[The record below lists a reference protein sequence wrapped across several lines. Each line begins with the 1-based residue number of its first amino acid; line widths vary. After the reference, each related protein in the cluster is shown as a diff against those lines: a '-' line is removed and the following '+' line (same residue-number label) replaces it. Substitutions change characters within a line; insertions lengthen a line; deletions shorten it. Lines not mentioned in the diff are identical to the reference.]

1 MQNTVAMGG
10 ERRLAN
16 APISEEERKVRI
28 ELAACYRLAQR
39 NGWDELIFNHISAR
53 VPGPD
58 HHFLI
63 NPFGLA
69 FEEVTASNLVKVDLD
84 GHIVGEATYPINA
97 AGFTIHSAV
106 HAARPE
112 IGCVIHLHT
121 EAGMALAMLEGGLLP
136 LSQTAMFF
144 QTQLAFHD
152 YEGIALN
159 LEERERLVRD
169 LGDKS
174 VMILRNHGTLVAA
187 ATIGQAYVAMFLLEK
202 PRARSSRRWPAA
214 ASWWRPRR
222 RPSASPR
229 SSARPLPP
237 AARNTRGR
245 RWCAA
250 STARTRPTRRDARL
264 ALRLNHHQQAGSRG
278 AVRATAPARL
288 RPAIARRP
296 CQRVSRST
304 A

>member
-10 ERRLAN
+10 ERLLAN
-16 APISEEERKVRI
+16 APISEEERQVRV
-28 ELAACYRLAQR
+28 ELAACYRMAQK
-39 NGWDELIFNHISAR
+39 NGWDELVFNHISAR

-84 GHIVGEATYPINA
+84 GHVIGETKHPINA

-112 IGCVIHLHT
+112 VGCVIHLHT
-121 EAGMALAMLEGGLLP
+121 EAGMALSMLEGGLLP
-136 LSQTAMFF
+136 LTQTAMFLHG
-144 QTQLAFHD
+144 QIAFHD

-187 ATIGQAYVAMFLLEK
+187 ASVGQAYVIMFLLEK
-202 PRARSSRRWPAA
+202 AARAQLQALACNRKLVEASPQAIGVTAQFGKGAAAAGGAFAWPAML
-214 ASWWRPRR
+214 RR
-222 RPSASPR
+222 LDREDQSYK
-229 SSARPLPP
+229 
-237 AARNTRGR
+237 N
-245 RWCAA
+245 
-250 STARTRPTRRDARL
+250 
-264 ALRLNHHQQAGSRG
+264 
-278 AVRATAPARL
+278 
-288 RPAIARRP
+288 
-296 CQRVSRST
+296 
-304 A
+304 

>member
-1 MQNTVAMGG
+1 MRSRFTGAHLSRHLLFATVTFSREGKMQTDITMTKQ
-10 ERRLAN
+10 RLAN
-16 APISEEERKVRI
+16 TPMSEEERKARI

-39 NGWDELIFNHISAR
+39 EGWDELIYNHISAR

-84 GHIVGEATYPINA
+84 GTIVGQSAYPINA

-112 IGCVIHLHT
+112 VGCVIHLHT
-121 EAGMALAMLEGGLLP
+121 EAGMAISMLEDGLKP

-144 QTQLAFHD
+144 HGRIAYHD
-152 YEGIALN
+152 YEGLALN

-174 VMILRNHGTLVAA
+174 IMILRNHGTLVAGN
-187 ATIGQAYVAMFLLEK
+187 TVGQAFVMMYLLEK
-202 PRARSSRRWPAA
+202 
-214 ASWWRPRR
+214 
-222 RPSASPR
+222 
-229 SSARPLPP
+229 SARAQLR
-237 AARNTRGR
+237 AMTCNSKLHKASEASAQITSAIISKGFGGAEIAWQAMLR
-245 RWCAA
+245 RL
-250 STARTRPTRRDARL
+250 D
-264 ALRLNHHQQAGSRG
+264 
-278 AVRATAPARL
+278 
-288 RPAIARRP
+288 
-296 CQRVSRST
+296 RVDQSYKN
-304 A
+304 

>member
-10 ERRLAN
+10 ERRLAD
-16 APISEEERKVRI
+16 APIGEEERKVRI
-28 ELAACYRLAQR
+28 QLAACYRLAQR

-112 IGCVIHLHT
+112 VGCVIHLHT

-159 LEERERLVRD
+159 IEERERLVRD

-187 ATIGQAYVAMFLLEK
+187 ATIGQAYVSMFLVEK
-202 PRARSSRRWPAA
+202 AARAQLQALACGRKLVEASPQAIGVTAQFGKAA
-214 ASWWRPRR
+214 AAGGAEYAWQAMVRR
-222 RPSASPR
+222 
-229 SSARPLPP
+229 L
-237 AARNTRGR
+237 
-245 RWCAA
+245 
-250 STARTRPTRRDARL
+250 D
-264 ALRLNHHQQAGSRG
+264 
-278 AVRATAPARL
+278 RAD
-288 RPAIARRP
+288 
-296 CQRVSRST
+296 QSYKN
-304 A
+304 

>member
-10 ERRLAN
+10 ERRLAD
-16 APISEEERKVRI
+16 ASIGEEERKVRI
-28 ELAACYRLAQR
+28 QLAACYRLAQR

-144 QTQLAFHD
+144 QTQLAFHA

-187 ATIGQAYVAMFLLEK
+187 ATIGQAYVSMFLLEK
-202 PRARSSRRWPAA
+202 AARAQLQALACGRKLVEASPQAIGVTAQFGKAA
-214 ASWWRPRR
+214 AAGGAEYAWQAMVRR
-222 RPSASPR
+222 
-229 SSARPLPP
+229 L
-237 AARNTRGR
+237 
-245 RWCAA
+245 
-250 STARTRPTRRDARL
+250 D
-264 ALRLNHHQQAGSRG
+264 
-278 AVRATAPARL
+278 RAD
-288 RPAIARRP
+288 
-296 CQRVSRST
+296 QSYKN
-304 A
+304 

>member
-16 APISEEERKVRI
+16 APIGEEERKVRI

-53 VPGPD
+53 VPGPE

-112 IGCVIHLHT
+112 VGCVIHLHT
-121 EAGMALAMLEGGLLP
+121 EAGMALAMLEDGLLP

-187 ATIGQAYVAMFLLEK
+187 ATIGQAYVCMFLMEK
-202 PRARSSRRWPAA
+202 AARAQLQALACGRKLVEASPQAIGVTAQFGKA
-214 ASWWRPRR
+214 ASAGGAEYAWQAMVRR
-222 RPSASPR
+222 
-229 SSARPLPP
+229 L
-237 AARNTRGR
+237 
-245 RWCAA
+245 
-250 STARTRPTRRDARL
+250 D
-264 ALRLNHHQQAGSRG
+264 
-278 AVRATAPARL
+278 RAD
-288 RPAIARRP
+288 
-296 CQRVSRST
+296 QSYKN
-304 A
+304 